1 MLSLLIFGMTFSL
14 AYAQETTVTGKVTS
28 SEEGALPGVNIIL
41 QGTGQGT
48 VSDIDGNYT
57 IVVPGPEAVLVFSSI
72 GYTTEAVTVGNQSVI
87 DLVMVA
93 DVTSLKEIVV
103 TGYTSQR
110 KADITGAVSVV
121 DTEAMD
127 RMTAASFVQKLD
139 GRAAGVT
146 VNASGAPGSR
156 NTVRIRGISS
166 FTDNDP
172 LYIIDGVPY
181 QDSYNN
187 WLNPHDI
194 ESIQVLKDPS
204 SASIYGARANNGVII
219 ITTKKGKPG
228 KARVQLDANVGVATP
243 VNGYD
248 KILIQD
254 ALDYHE
260 VMRQSYVNAG
270 QPVPQNIFGD
280 PNNPSIP
287 NYIWPNDGETQTMS
301 VDESSYSF
309 PDNLIMP
316 ASAGT
321 NWWDE
326 LIDPALVQDYNL
338 SVSGGNDNSVFN
350 VSLGYYNQDGT
361 IKYNKWERYSVRVNS
376 EFKIGRLTIGEN
388 LAASREQNVGVMG
401 NMGEDTPIGQLIKM
415 QPVIPVYDI
424 DGYFASG
431 KATTLGNGSNPVGQV
446 FKGKDNKGVK
456 KFQQTSL
463 PVHFHRIE
471 HTNHHHKH

>member
-1 MLSLLIFGMTFSL
+1 M
-14 AYAQETTVTGKVTS
+14 
-28 SEEGALPGVNIIL
+28 
-41 QGTGQGT
+41 
-48 VSDIDGNYT
+48 
-57 IVVPGPEAVLVFSSI
+57 
-72 GYTTEAVTVGNQSVI
+72 
-87 DLVMVA
+87 
-93 DVTSLKEIVV
+93 KEIVV

-110 KADITGAVSVV
+110 KADITGAVAVV

-127 RMTAASFVQKLD
+127 QLTAASFVQKLD

-146 VNASGAPGSR
+146 VNNSGAPGGR

-166 FTDNDP
+166 FTNNDP

-181 QDSYNN
+181 EDAYNN

-219 ITTKKGKPG
+219 ITTKQGRAGAAK
-228 KARVQLDANVGVATP
+228 VSLDVNLGVATP

-260 VMRQSYVNAG
+260 VMRQSFVNAG
-270 QPVPQNIFGD
+270 QPVPENIFGN
-280 PNNPSIP
+280 PNSPSIP
-287 NYIWPNDGETQTMS
+287 NYIWPNDGVNQTMT
-301 VDESSYSF
+301 VDESTYSY

-321 NWWDE
+321 NWWDA

-338 SVSGGNDNSVFN
+338 SLSGGTDKAVFN
-350 VSLGYYNQDGT
+350 VSAGYYNQDGT
-361 IKYNKWERYSVRVNS
+361 IKYNKWERLSIRANS
-376 EFKIGRLTIGEN
+376 EFKIGKFTFGEN
-388 LAASREQNVGVMG
+388 MAFSREQNVGVMG

-415 QPVIPVYDI
+415 QPVISVHDVG
-424 DGYFASG
+424 GYYSSG
-431 KATTLGNGSNPVGQV
+431 KAVTLGNGSNPVAQV
-446 FKGKDNKGVK
+446 FKAKG
-456 KFQQTSL
+456 
-463 PVHFHRIE
+463 
-471 HTNHHHKH
+471 